1 MTIEEFEKHNERHDM
16 PEMPLRQGVGY
27 KSVWDTSKPD
37 DIIYIPEYAFEKYED
52 GTISRE
58 DAYSVKDFV
67 NLVNGDT
74 ERAKELF
81 TFVDW
86 QFPTSVLGE
95 DTLNVE

>member
-1 MTIEEFEKHNERHDM
+1 MTIEEFEKHNLQHDM
-16 PEMPLRQGVGY
+16 PEMPLKQGTGY
-27 KSVWDTSKPD
+27 KSIWDVSKPD
-37 DIIYIPEYAFEKYED
+37 DIIYIPEYAFENNLD

-58 DAYSVKDFV
+58 DAYSVRDFV
-67 NLVNGDT
+67 NLLNGDT
-74 ERAKELF
+74 KRAKELF